1 MLILG
6 LKRLISSYLYC
17 VQGGF
22 SSYVASHVDVLRSNV
37 TSQKN
42 AWVLG
47 GYQRCYFFKSIRE
60 TISPERFYHVYKSI

>member
-22 SSYVASHVDVLRSNV
+22 SSYVASHVDALRSNV

-47 GYQRCYFFKSIRE
+47 GYQRTMLLFQIDTRSDQ
-60 TISPERFYHVYKSI
+60 P

>member
-22 SSYVASHVDVLRSNV
+22 SSYVASHVDVLRSNP
-37 TSQKN
+37 
-42 AWVLG
+42 G
-47 GYQRCYFFKSIRE
+47 GGTPIHYLYGYVPPKGVVILKLL
-60 TISPERFYHVYKSI
+60 V